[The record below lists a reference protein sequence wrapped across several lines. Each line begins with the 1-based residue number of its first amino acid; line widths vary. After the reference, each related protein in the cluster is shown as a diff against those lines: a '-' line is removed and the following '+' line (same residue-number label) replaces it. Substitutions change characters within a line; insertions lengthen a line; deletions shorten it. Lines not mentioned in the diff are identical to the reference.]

1 MKSKDGYQEDIS
13 EVTKCTEKV
22 RYILLMNILFCITK
36 IYQKKLMKL
45 IRKDVIKKLR
55 KIIRKDVIKK
65 AKKINKKR

>member
-36 IYQKKLMKL
+36 IYQKKANE
-45 IRKDVIKKLR
+45 INKKR
-55 KIIRKDVIKK
+55 CDKK
-65 AKKINKKR
+65 AKKNNKKRCNKKS